1 MTRLIPIVLG
11 LSVCSAVGYAYFQQQ
26 SVSKQLVVSEAHAI
40 TCPVNPT
47 QSEVTAFA
55 TAMVNQQPL
64 PSGWAIAGFEGKVTA
79 TDTGHVMQPSGERAW
94 TVNVVDDQSDIDFAK
109 LYIDSELVFTATRAS
124 GSILDRNGMSIAT
137 LPVLVPPPGE
147 SWTGRLEWT
156 SVAGVT
162 RSWTTAQ

>member
-1 MTRLIPIVLG
+1 VSGQSNPIRSDRIRHG
-11 LSVCSAVGYAYFQQQ
+11 NGQSAAVAIGVGDRRIRGQ
-26 SVSKQLVVSEAHAI
+26 
-40 TCPVNPT
+40 
-47 QSEVTAFA
+47 
-55 TAMVNQQPL
+55 
-64 PSGWAIAGFEGKVTA
+64 G
-79 TDTGHVMQPSGERAW
+79 DRDGH
-94 TVNVVDDQSDIDFAK
+94 FAK